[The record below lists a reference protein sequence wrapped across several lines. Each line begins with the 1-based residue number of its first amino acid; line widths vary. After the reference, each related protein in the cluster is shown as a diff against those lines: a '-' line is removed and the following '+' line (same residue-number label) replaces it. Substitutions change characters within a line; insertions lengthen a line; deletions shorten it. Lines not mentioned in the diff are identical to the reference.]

1 MNVTRKRPRRLYA
14 SNLIAPIV
22 IVIMGAILAYGVSD
36 KFQTEL
42 TARFT
47 TDSQDTLQ
55 VAAMKLDDYGDLLYA
70 GRAFVS
76 SSQTITNT
84 EWQSF
89 YNQQAIFDRYPGVS
103 SVAYVQAIPT
113 AELGAFEIQMK
124 SNDYFGPSYQLKQQ
138 SERSSHGLIRVY
150 LSRNNMTGVIGRDL
164 WAEQSR
170 LDVYEAAAAEGTVI
184 ASPPFKLA
192 TGYDGFFSLLSVYK
206 NNALDGYVL
215 ASYRFDELMRELF
228 KDESFGYRVTD
239 VTTDVPQQLYEARY
253 TDGGYRSEQTV
264 DVGGRRWKVEMRK
277 DAEERPVGYLL
288 PAGIL
293 ATSLVLASALYLLS
307 IRPIRASTKRK

>member
-14 SNLIAPIV
+14 SNLVAPLI

-42 TARFT
+42 TSRFT
-47 TDSQDTLQ
+47 TDTQDTLHL
-55 VAAMKLDDYGDLLYA
+55 AAMKLDDYGDLLYA
-70 GRAFVS
+70 GRAFLS
-76 SSQTITNT
+76 SSESITAA
-84 EWQSF
+84 EWRSF
-89 YNQQAIFDRYPGVS
+89 YNQQAIFERYPGVS
-103 SVAYVQAIPT
+103 SVTYVQSVPT
-113 AELGAFEIQMK
+113 AELGAFEAQMK

-138 SERSSHGLIRVY
+138 SDRSSHGLVKMY
-150 LSRNNMTGVIGRDL
+150 LSRNDMTGVIGRDL

-170 LDVYEAAAAEGTVI
+170 YVVYEAAAAEGTVV

-192 TGYDGFFSLLSVYK
+192 TGYDGFFSLLPVYR

-215 ASYRFDELMRELF
+215 TSYRFDELMRELF

-253 TDGGYRSEQTV
+253 TNGGYRSEQTV

-293 ATSLVLASALYLLS
+293 ATALVLASALYLLS
-307 IRPIRASTKRK
+307 IRPIRSTTKRK